1 MTDSPDKSGDNA
13 VPSARL
19 MSCGDVTCELLVDPI
34 ARPEPEPIT
43 ITLKPKQARVTLMD
57 HQKPNSMKILKM
69 AQNILRERG
78 VEVND
83 EILVKENAG
92 SPMPPAMLNSLSQE
106 GGLVLCG
113 ISD

>member
-1 MTDSPDKSGDNA
+1 MADSPDKSSDKG
-13 VPSARL
+13 VPSSQL

-34 ARPEPEPIT
+34 PRPEPKPIT

-69 AQNILRERG
+69 AQNILIERG
-78 VEVND
+78 VDVNH
-83 EILVKENAG
+83 EILVKDDAS
-92 SPMPPAMLNSLSQE
+92 SPMPEAMLNSLSRE

>member
-1 MTDSPDKSGDNA
+1 MTDSPDKSGDA
-13 VPSARL
+13 GVPSSQL

-34 ARPEPEPIT
+34 PRPAPEPIA

-69 AQNILRERG
+69 AQKILLERG
-78 VEVND
+78 VDVND
-83 EILVKENAG
+83 EILVKDNAG
-92 SPMPPAMLNSLSQE
+92 SPMPQAMLNSLSQE

>member
-1 MTDSPDKSGDNA
+1 MTDSPDKSADSG
-13 VPSARL
+13 VPTNRL
-19 MSCGDVTCELLVDPI
+19 MSCGDITCELLVDPI
-34 ARPEPEPIT
+34 PRPAPDPIT

-78 VEVND
+78 VDVND
-83 EILVKENAG
+83 EILVKDNAG
-92 SPMPPAMLNSLSQE
+92 SPMTQAMLNSLSQE

-113 ISD
+113 VSD

>member
-1 MTDSPDKSGDNA
+1 MTNSPDKPDKASM
-13 VPSARL
+13 PSKQL

-34 ARPEPEPIT
+34 ARPAPEPIT
-43 ITLKPKQARVTLMD
+43 ITIKPKQPRVTLMD

-78 VEVND
+78 VEVNE
-83 EILVKENAG
+83 EILVKGDAS
-92 SPMPPAMLNSLSQE
+92 SPMPQAMLNSLSQE